1 MTTLG
6 SLLGI
11 ACAFGVIRL
20 LELNVGP
27 LGRPTPFTLTGSI
40 CILWSAAALAVCL
53 PVLRATRISP
63 VAALKD

>member
-1 MTTLG
+1 MTILG
-6 SLLGI
+6 SLLGV

-27 LGRPTPFTLTGSI
+27 LGRPTLLTLTSSMF
-40 CILWSAAALAVCL
+40 ILWSAAALAVCL

-63 VAALKD
+63 VAALKA